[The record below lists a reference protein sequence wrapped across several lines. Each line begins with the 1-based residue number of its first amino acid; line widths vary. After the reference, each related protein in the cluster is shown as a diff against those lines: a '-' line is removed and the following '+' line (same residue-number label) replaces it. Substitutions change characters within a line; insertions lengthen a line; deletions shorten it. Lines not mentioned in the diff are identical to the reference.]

1 MIAGSIVA
9 ESISVVKETIDRLD
23 MGIEYQVAITGA
35 RRVLEGILCDPRV
48 SSLVE
53 RDFPGTPNQNVI
65 VTRIVDLDRNPPS
78 VRHSNHARQNA
89 SAILLNADR
98 MCQYYFQANRADPV
112 DLMAVWPFRTES

>member
-1 MIAGSIVA
+1 MIADSVVA

-65 VTRIVDLDRNPPS
+65 VTRIVDLDRNPPI